1 MDSGM
6 NNGLTT
12 RITEHCDAVWN
23 AMTSVPGVGIAIVE
37 SDGTIVYANAEA
49 NRMVRGEGA
58 DDPTGRK
65 LPEIFPTGYALE
77 RMKIMRQVLRT
88 GRPTLLRHISHGI
101 QVESTIHPVVL
112 GEDGGLVMV
121 ITRQGES
128 GEDHG
133 RFEIVESEFT
143 GLGPLNILS
152 PRELEVL
159 ALIGK
164 GLQISEIAS
173 TLFRSPKTIENH
185 RSSIGRKLGVTRRT
199 ELARLAHRAGLE
211 PEDAKR
217 QRYSQAS

>member
-1 MDSGM
+1 M
-6 NNGLTT
+6 
-12 RITEHCDAVWN
+12 
-23 AMTSVPGVGIAIVE
+23 P
-37 SDGTIVYANAEA
+37 
-49 NRMVRGEGA
+49 
-58 DDPTGRK
+58 
-65 LPEIFPTGYALE
+65 
-77 RMKIMRQVLRT
+77 
-88 GRPTLLRHISHGI
+88 
-101 QVESTIHPVVL
+101 

-128 GEDHG
+128 DEDHG

-185 RSSIGRKLGVTRRT
+185 RSSIGRKLGVTRRS
-199 ELARLAHRAGLE
+199 ELARLAHQAGLE

-217 QRYSQAS
+217 RRYSQAS

>member
-1 MDSGM
+1 MKSNKEM
-6 NNGLTT
+6 TN
-12 RITEHCDAVWN
+12 RISEHCDAVWS
-23 AMTSVPGVGIAIVE
+23 AMTSAPGVGIAIVE
-37 SDGTIVYANAEA
+37 SDGTIVYLNAET
-49 NRMVRGEGA
+49 NRLLRGEDA

-65 LPEIFPTGYALE
+65 LHEVFPTDYALE

-88 GRPTLLRHISHGI
+88 GRPTLLRHICHGI
-101 QVESTIHPVVL
+101 QVESAIHPVVP

-128 GEDHG
+128 DEDHG

-185 RSSIGRKLGVTRRT
+185 RSSIGRKLGVTRRS
-199 ELARLAHRAGLE
+199 ELASLAHRAGLE

-217 QRYSQAS
+217 RRYSQAS